1 MSSLPLLTLMMA
13 VPFVGALVILFL
25 PHRSAGSAKPIA
37 LGASLLTLALA
48 LVAWSQWS
56 SDGPQFQLT
65 ETHAWIPQFG
75 VSYALGVDGIA
86 LSLILMSTVLAP
98 VCILAA
104 WNDLGEGAGDDPGR
118 TKVYFALM
126 LSLVTFIVGV
136 FAATDVFL
144 FYIFFEAMLLPI
156 YFLIGLFGGPG
167 RKAASMKFILYG
179 LVGGLV
185 MLVGVIALY
194 FVGPGGEQG
203 FLIENLIGK
212 IGGSVEAQRWIFLS
226 FFIALAIKAPLWPL
240 HTWLPDAAGESR
252 PATATLLVGVL
263 DKVGTFGMIRYC
275 LTLFPEASKWATP
288 VVITLAVI
296 SVLYGAILA
305 IGQSDMMR
313 LIAFISVSH
322 FGFIVMGIFAMT
334 STAGSGAALYMINH
348 GFSTAGLFL
357 VVGFLIVRHGSQD
370 IPDYGGW
377 QRITPVLAGSFL
389 VAGMSSLALP
399 GLSPF
404 VSEWLV
410 LAGTYQRYT
419 VAVYFAIIGTVLAAL
434 YILLMYKRV
443 MTGPRPELGD
453 AAPPDLNHRER
464 WVVAPVIAIL
474 IVLGFYPKPI
484 FDLVNPT
491 VQQTM
496 TQMGVTDP
504 APMSASGSTK

>member
-1 MSSLPLLTLMMA
+1 
-13 VPFVGALVILFL
+13 
-25 PHRSAGSAKPIA
+25 
-37 LGASLLTLALA
+37 
-48 LVAWSQWS
+48 
-56 SDGPQFQLT
+56 
-65 ETHAWIPQFG
+65 
-75 VSYALGVDGIA
+75 
-86 LSLILMSTVLAP
+86 
-98 VCILAA
+98 
-104 WNDLGEGAGDDPGR
+104 
-118 TKVYFALM
+118 
-126 LSLVTFIVGV
+126 
-136 FAATDVFL
+136 
-144 FYIFFEAMLLPI
+144 
-156 YFLIGLFGGPG
+156 
-167 RKAASMKFILYG
+167 MKFILYG

-203 FLIENLIGK
+203 FLIENLIGNV
-212 IGGSVEAQRWIFLS
+212 GGSVEAQRWIFLS